1 MKEELRKVAGVL
13 GIHEFHCWRLV
24 NTRIIASLHVTCFE
38 GEDFM
43 EIAHS
48 IQKICH
54 NYGIHSTTVQP
65 EFLKKQKVI
74 QDDKCYL
81 PCLPG
86 CVENT
91 CCPQSNKV

>member
-1 MKEELRKVAGVL
+1 VISVHEL
-13 GIHEFHCWRLV
+13 HCWRLV
-24 NTRIIASLHVTCFE
+24 NTRIIASLHITCLK

-43 EIAHS
+43 ILAPL

-65 EFLKKQKVI
+65 EFLTCAPQVNE
-74 QDDKCYL
+74 KCHL

-91 CCPQSNKV
+91 CCPQTNKI